1 MFINMYL
8 YVFICLFINKYVL
21 AINLSFQNGFVKQI
35 GRTSFNLSL
44 QSQHE
49 WTCCISTA
57 TVPNNIQQFKKQE
70 TKTTPLRLYF

>member
-35 GRTSFNLSL
+35 GHHLTFLFR
-44 QSQHE
+44 QHE

-70 TKTTPLRLYF
+70 TKTKPLRLYF